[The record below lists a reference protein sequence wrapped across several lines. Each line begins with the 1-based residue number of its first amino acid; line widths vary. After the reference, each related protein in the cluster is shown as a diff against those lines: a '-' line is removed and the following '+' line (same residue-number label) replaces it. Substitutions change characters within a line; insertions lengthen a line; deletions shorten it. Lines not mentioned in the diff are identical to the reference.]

1 MRDHHVKSILSR
13 CWSGDP
19 DLITVKALKCIKKA
33 DVILYDR
40 LVNEELLGY
49 AKEGAELI
57 FCGKLPNFHILQQET
72 INHLLVK
79 HAKKGKVV
87 TRLKGGDPFV
97 FGRGGEEAEYLAKN
111 RVEFEIVPGITSG
124 IAASAY
130 AGIPLT
136 HRDISSSF
144 AFVTG
149 HSKNFE
155 EDRIKWEALVN
166 GVDTIAI
173 YMGVKNFP
181 RIQER
186 LLRCGKSPETPIAF
200 IQQGTLTLQ
209 KTVISTL
216 GSASEVLIKEN
227 VENPC
232 MIVIGE
238 VVKLREKISWFENL
252 HMHHQLSWMMHVN
265 MKAVLYI
272 CHGSRIGEANEQA
285 ISFIHQV
292 MKKVDIPIQ
301 EIGFLELTE
310 PTIAGSFERC
320 VKKGATN
327 DYCHTHSPFNCS
339 TCKNRYSK

>member
-1 MRDHHVKSILSR
+1 MAKVFLVGAGP
-13 CWSGDP
+13 GDP
-19 DLITVKALKCIKKA
+19 ELITLKGLKCIKKA

-40 LVNEELLGY
+40 LVNEKILQY
-49 AKEGAELI
+49 ARVDAELI
-57 FCGKLPNFHILQQET
+57 FCGKLPNYHVLQQET

-79 HAKKGKVV
+79 HAKKGKTV

-97 FGRGGEEAEYLAKN
+97 FGRGGEEAEFLAKN
-111 RVEFEIVPGITSG
+111 SVEFEIVPGITSG

-155 EDRIKWEALVN
+155 EDRIKWETLAS

-173 YMGVKNFP
+173 YMGVKNLP

-186 LLRCGKSPETPIAF
+186 LLQCGKSPETPIAF
-200 IQQGTLTLQ
+200 IQWGTLQKQ

-216 GSASEVLIKEN
+216 GSAYESALREN
-227 VENPC
+227 VTNPC

-238 VVKLREKISWFENL
+238 VVKLREKINWFEQWGL
-252 HMHHQLSWMMHVN
+252 
-265 MKAVLYI
+265 
-272 CHGSRIGEANEQA
+272 NEPLL
-285 ISFIHQV
+285 I
-292 MKKVDIPIQ
+292 
-301 EIGFLELTE
+301 
-310 PTIAGSFERC
+310 
-320 VKKGATN
+320 N
-327 DYCHTHSPFNCS
+327 DAL
-339 TCKNRYSK
+339 

>member
-1 MRDHHVKSILSR
+1 M
-13 CWSGDP
+13 
-19 DLITVKALKCIKKA
+19 
-33 DVILYDR
+33 Y
-40 LVNEELLGY
+40 LG
-49 AKEGAELI
+49 G
-57 FCGKLPNFHILQQET
+57 QE
-72 INHLLVK
+72 
-79 HAKKGKVV
+79 
-87 TRLKGGDPFV
+87 R
-97 FGRGGEEAEYLAKN
+97 EAEYLAKN

-200 IQQGTLTLQ
+200 IQQGTLALQ

-252 HMHHQLSWMMHVN
+252 HMQHQLCMDD
-265 MKAVLYI
+265 AL
-272 CHGSRIGEANEQA
+272 
-285 ISFIHQV
+285 
-292 MKKVDIPIQ
+292 
-301 EIGFLELTE
+301 
-310 PTIAGSFERC
+310 
-320 VKKGATN
+320 
-327 DYCHTHSPFNCS
+327 
-339 TCKNRYSK
+339 

>member
-1 MRDHHVKSILSR
+1 MLSEEGELAM
-13 CWSGDP
+13 SKVYLVGAGPGDP
-19 DLITVKALKCIKKA
+19 ELITIKGLKAIKKA

-57 FCGKLPNFHILQQET
+57 FCGKQPNFHILQQET

-79 HAKKGKVV
+79 HAKKGKIV

-111 RVEFEIVPGITSG
+111 RVDFEIVPGITSG

-155 EDRIKWEALVN
+155 EDRIKWETLVN

-186 LLRCGKSPETPIAF
+186 LLQCGKNPNTPIAF
-200 IQQGTLTLQ
+200 IQQGTLHAQ

-216 GSASEVLIKEN
+216 GSASDTLIKEK

-238 VVKLREKISWFENL
+238 VVKLREKISWFESLEINN
-252 HMHHQLSWMMHVN
+252 QLYMDD
-265 MKAVLYI
+265 A
-272 CHGSRIGEANEQA
+272 R
-285 ISFIHQV
+285 
-292 MKKVDIPIQ
+292 
-301 EIGFLELTE
+301 
-310 PTIAGSFERC
+310 
-320 VKKGATN
+320 
-327 DYCHTHSPFNCS
+327 
-339 TCKNRYSK
+339 

>member
-1 MRDHHVKSILSR
+1 MSKVYLVGAGP
-13 CWSGDP
+13 GDP

-57 FCGKLPNFHILQQET
+57 FCGKLPNFHVLQQET

-200 IQQGTLTLQ
+200 IQQGTLAYT
-209 KTVISTL
+209 
-216 GSASEVLIKEN
+216 
-227 VENPC
+227 
-232 MIVIGE
+232 
-238 VVKLREKISWFENL
+238 
-252 HMHHQLSWMMHVN
+252 
-265 MKAVLYI
+265 
-272 CHGSRIGEANEQA
+272 
-285 ISFIHQV
+285 
-292 MKKVDIPIQ
+292 
-301 EIGFLELTE
+301 
-310 PTIAGSFERC
+310 
-320 VKKGATN
+320 
-327 DYCHTHSPFNCS
+327 
-339 TCKNRYSK
+339 KNSY

>member
-1 MRDHHVKSILSR
+1 MLSEEGELAM
-13 CWSGDP
+13 SKVYLVGAGPGDP
-19 DLITVKALKCIKKA
+19 ELITIKGLKAIKKA

-57 FCGKLPNFHILQQET
+57 FCGKQPNFHVLQQET

-79 HAKKGKVV
+79 HAKKGKIV

-111 RVEFEIVPGITSG
+111 RVDFEIVPGITSG

-155 EDRIKWEALVN
+155 EDRIKWETLVN

-181 RIQER
+181 RIQDR
-186 LLRCGKSPETPIAF
+186 LLQCGKNPNTPIAF
-200 IQQGTLTLQ
+200 IQQGTLHAQ

-216 GSASEVLIKEN
+216 GSASDTLIKEK

-238 VVKLREKISWFENL
+238 VVKLREKISWFESLEINN
-252 HMHHQLSWMMHVN
+252 QLYMDD
-265 MKAVLYI
+265 A
-272 CHGSRIGEANEQA
+272 R
-285 ISFIHQV
+285 
-292 MKKVDIPIQ
+292 
-301 EIGFLELTE
+301 
-310 PTIAGSFERC
+310 
-320 VKKGATN
+320 
-327 DYCHTHSPFNCS
+327 
-339 TCKNRYSK
+339 

>member
-1 MRDHHVKSILSR
+1 MSKVYLVGAGP
-13 CWSGDP
+13 GDP
-19 DLITVKALKCIKKA
+19 DLITVKALKCIQKA

-57 FCGKLPNFHILQQET
+57 FCGKLPNFHVLQQET

-79 HAKKGKVV
+79 HAKKGSVV

-155 EDRIKWEALVN
+155 EDRIKWEALVK

-186 LLRCGKSPETPIAF
+186 LLQCGKSPETPIAF
-200 IQQGTLTLQ
+200 IQQGTLALQ
-209 KTVISTL
+209 KTVVSTL
-216 GSASEVLIKEN
+216 GSASEALIKEK

-252 HMHHQLSWMMHVN
+252 S
-265 MKAVLYI
+265 
-272 CHGSRIGEANEQA
+272 
-285 ISFIHQV
+285 IHNLI
-292 MKKVDIPIQ
+292 MEDA
-301 EIGFLELTE
+301 L
-310 PTIAGSFERC
+310 
-320 VKKGATN
+320 
-327 DYCHTHSPFNCS
+327 
-339 TCKNRYSK
+339 

>member
-1 MRDHHVKSILSR
+1 MAKVFLVGAGP
-13 CWSGDP
+13 GDP
-19 DLITVKALKCIKKA
+19 ELITLKGIKCIKKA

-40 LVNEELLGY
+40 LVNEELLAY
-49 AKEGAELI
+49 AKADAELI
-57 FCGKLPNFHILQQET
+57 FCGKLPNYHVLQQET

-79 HAKKGKVV
+79 HAKKGKIV

-97 FGRGGEEAEYLAKN
+97 FGRGGEEAEFLAKN

-136 HRDISSSF
+136 HREISSSF

-155 EDRIKWEALVN
+155 EDRIKWETLAN

-173 YMGVKNFP
+173 YMGVKNLP

-186 LLRCGKSPETPIAF
+186 LLQCGKSPETPIAF
-200 IQQGTLTLQ
+200 IQWGTLNKQ

-216 GSASEVLIKEN
+216 ALASESAMKEH
-227 VENPC
+227 VTNPC

-238 VVKLREKISWFENL
+238 VVKLREKINWFEQWGKPDSL
-252 HMHHQLSWMMHVN
+252 LM
-265 MKAVLYI
+265 
-272 CHGSRIGEANEQA
+272 
-285 ISFIHQV
+285 
-292 MKKVDIPIQ
+292 
-301 EIGFLELTE
+301 
-310 PTIAGSFERC
+310 
-320 VKKGATN
+320 N
-327 DYCHTHSPFNCS
+327 DAL
-339 TCKNRYSK
+339 

>member
-1 MRDHHVKSILSR
+1 MTWFINMYIKEFSHYFLTRGWLALAKVFLVGAGP
-13 CWSGDP
+13 GDP
-19 DLITVKALKCIKKA
+19 ELITLKGIKCIKKA

-40 LVNEELLGY
+40 LVNEELLAY
-49 AKEGAELI
+49 AKVDAELI
-57 FCGKLPNFHILQQET
+57 FCGKLPNYHVLQQET

-79 HAKKGKVV
+79 HAKKGKIV

-97 FGRGGEEAEYLAKN
+97 FGRGGEEAEFLAKN

-136 HRDISSSF
+136 HREISSSF

-155 EDRIKWEALVN
+155 EDRIKWETLAN

-173 YMGVKNFP
+173 YMGVKNLP

-186 LLRCGKSPETPIAF
+186 LLQCGKSPETPIAF
-200 IQQGTLTLQ
+200 IQWGTLQKQ

-216 GSASEVLIKEN
+216 GLASESAMKEH
-227 VENPC
+227 VTNPC

-238 VVKLREKISWFENL
+238 VVKLREKINWFEQWGKPDSL
-252 HMHHQLSWMMHVN
+252 LM
-265 MKAVLYI
+265 
-272 CHGSRIGEANEQA
+272 
-285 ISFIHQV
+285 
-292 MKKVDIPIQ
+292 
-301 EIGFLELTE
+301 
-310 PTIAGSFERC
+310 
-320 VKKGATN
+320 N
-327 DYCHTHSPFNCS
+327 DAL
-339 TCKNRYSK
+339 